1 MGKDK
6 HGHQRMRLKPQE
18 IDTIREMRAQDMAL
32 NISENNQISNVY
44 LDYLKERAID
54 PEDVVS
60 VKHWQSASGEA
71 RFSIVTKNDRT
82 DMTSSDRESLV
93 LSIKQVIDNHTIEY
107 PKTLKDN
114 LGNHL
119 LIINPADVH
128 IGKLAIAEQTGEEY
142 NKEIAKERV
151 LKGVQGII
159 DRAQGYN
166 VERILFCI
174 GNDILHVDNTIG
186 GTTKNTPQDQDGMW
200 WQSFELALEVYVS
213 VVDMLLQIAPV
224 DCVHS
229 MSNHDYMSGY
239 HLAHC
244 LKSWYRECKDVTV
257 DASPAFRKYYK
268 FYNNMIGL
276 EHGDGAKQADIP
288 LLMAQE
294 EPQMWADCNHR
305 VMFLHHLHHK
315 IKLKFQSAKDYIG
328 CTVEYMRSPSGA
340 DAWHAKKGYKGS
352 PKAVEGFLFH
362 RTEGRVASLIHN
374 FNE

>member
-229 MSNHDYMSGY
+229 MSNHDYQSGF
-239 HLAHC
+239 HLAHA
-244 LKSWYRECKDVTV
+244 LKSWFRNTNDVSV
-257 DASPAFRKYYK
+257 DAGVAHRKYYK
-268 FYNNMIGL
+268 YGSNLIGL
-276 EHGDGAKQADIP
+276 EHGDGAKMDNLP

-294 EPQMWADCNHR
+294 RPQDWAGSKFR
-305 VMFLHHLHHK
+305 YWYLHHLHHK
-315 IKLKFQSAKDYIG
+315 VKHKWRDGKDFIG
-328 CTVEYMRSPSGA
+328 VTVEYLRSPSAA
-340 DAWHAKKGYKGS
+340 DSWHSRKGFTGS
-352 PKAVEGFLFH
+352 PKAVEAFIHEYDKGQ
-362 RTEGRVASLIHN
+362 VARLTH
-374 FNE
+374 FF